1 MKGKLSFAKL
11 GKQADKGLESVGDA
25 VFGKKSFAQK
35 AADALESIGEKIE
48 EAVDKGGEKIGGV
61 LDKAGEKIDSTIDSF
76 TLSSLESK
84 LNRKHNNLQAQIIKR
99 RDFLREQPG
108 SIPADT
114 LNVWVEQL
122 TNMNNYIK
130 DYPNSIWYFTDQQKI
145 QATKEAIKA
154 YEIIDKIIKNPNVP
168 IKNHEVTILNI
179 KDVNTQ
185 IGIFCIVLGLLVLG
199 TLAFLA
205 TINPVV
211 LTAYPVA
218 IPAALSVLTGAIV
231 LNQGINDNNF
241 CHAFEKTT
249 PRFFGKQDV
258 SKSAK
263 VIDAKQSGQNRVT
276 FKK

>member
-48 EAVDKGGEKIGGV
+48 EAVDKG
-61 LDKAGEKIDSTIDSF
+61 GEKIDSTIDSF

-145 QATKEAIKA
+145 QATEEAIKA
-154 YEIIDKIIKNPNVP
+154 YEIIEKIIKNPNTSS
-168 IKNHEVTILNI
+168 KNCNAAILDI

-185 IGIFCIVLGLLVLG
+185 IGIFCIVVGLLVLG
-199 TLAFLA
+199 ALALLAITLNPAVL
-205 TINPVV
+205 TTYPVV
-211 LTAYPVA
+211 
-218 IPAALSVLTGAIV
+218 IPAALSVIAGVFV

-241 CHAFEKTT
+241 CHAFENTT
-249 PRFFGKQDV
+249 PRFFGKQDD
-258 SKSAK
+258 SKLAK
-263 VIDAKQSGQNRVT
+263 VIDSKKLSQNNRT
-276 FKK
+276 NKI